1 MDNLSNLG
9 PIMVFTLVGLRILA
23 IPIGIVVFWLVR
35 RMMPAVNA
43 ITIGILV
50 GSVMGFVALF
60 GLLRRFAWETVGLY
74 DAAAIALVVTSALVF
89 IITFSVKRFLAQT
102 APPPDAEDFAIWGE
116 SARERPKNLRRTKR
130 R

>member
-1 MDNLSNLG
+1 
-9 PIMVFTLVGLRILA
+9 MVFTLVGLRILA
-23 IPIGIVVFWLVR
+23 IPVGIVVFWLVR
-35 RMMPAVNA
+35 RMMPAVNS

-50 GSVMGFVALF
+50 VSAMGFIALF

-74 DAAAIALVVTSALVF
+74 DAAAIALVVASALALF
-89 IITFSVKRFLAQT
+89 ITFSVKRYVKQT
-102 APPPDAEDFAIWGE
+102 APPPDSEDFAIWGE